1 MLKPKSPQ
9 ESFYGSYLYDRI
21 VPVDHLLRKINQVV
35 DFSFAGQILN
45 DRYHPPIGRPA
56 EAPEFMLRL
65 CLLQYIYGDSDRQVV
80 ENARLNLAYKYF
92 LGLAVDAEVPDY
104 TTVSYF
110 RAQRL
115 GEEKFEAVLDQIIRQ
130 CIDKGLVKGKR
141 QIIDST
147 HIRGNITLSSIT
159 GLVRKCRENAL
170 KTIEKQDRRVAE
182 SLGLTDIQNAK
193 KAKFTSAEEG
203 LQKEIEAAGELLD
216 SVTAELRA
224 RRISPTEEL
233 QKDLGL
239 LEKAVADREEHAKDK
254 LLSPVDPDARMGKK
268 TSSTWPGYKAHIIM
282 EEETGIITGVETT
295 PANATDGSQLQ
306 PMLKEQEETHSL
318 KPQELTADKAYDW
331 GENLES
337 LANNKTIAN
346 IALSK
351 QVNHRN
357 GAGYFTVDDF
367 LYDPENIK
375 LMCPAGHISTKC
387 YNEVLY
393 NYQLNKPGYAFRFR
407 PSWCN
412 VCLLKPKCVKNKQGR
427 RIYISHYEPYF
438 RQARERFASEEG
450 KQAYRNRYKIEQKVA
465 DLTRYCGLRRCRYRG
480 LGRAHI
486 HTLLATI
493 VCNIKRMV
501 KLLWGK
507 PDNYYLESSVAI
519 QTARTGLKSKATTL
533 KNEANMT

>member
-35 DFSFAGQILN
+35 DFSFVGQVLN
-45 DRYHPPIGRPA
+45 DRYHPDIGRPA

-115 GEEKFEAVLDQIIRQ
+115 GEEKFQAVLDQIVQQ
-130 CIDKGLVKGKR
+130 CIEKGLVKGNR

-147 HIRGNITLSSIT
+147 HIRANISVSSIT
-159 GLVRKCRENAL
+159 GLVRKCRENVL
-170 KTIEKQDRRVAE
+170 KTVKKQDVGIAE
-182 SLGLTDIQNAK
+182 KLGLTDLQSAG
-193 KAKFTSAEEG
+193 KAKFASAEEG
-203 LQKEIEAAGELLD
+203 LQKEIEAAGELVD

-233 QKDLGL
+233 KKDLGL
-239 LEKAVADREEHAKDK
+239 LEKAVVDREKGAKDK
-254 LLSPVDPDARMGKK
+254 LISPVDPDARQGKK
-268 TSSTWPGYKAHIIM
+268 ASTTWPGYKAHIVM

-295 PANATDGSQLQ
+295 PANATDGSQLK
-306 PMLKEQEETHSL
+306 PLLKGQEEAHSL

-337 LANNKTIAN
+337 LADNETIAN
-346 IALSK
+346 IGLSK

-357 GAGYFTVDDF
+357 TGYFTVEDF
-367 LYDPENIK
+367 LYDPENNK
-375 LMCPAGHISTKC
+375 LMCPAGHISTNC
-387 YNEVLY
+387 YREILY
-393 NYQLNKPGYAFRFR
+393 NNKPGYAFQFK
-407 PSWCN
+407 PSLCN
-412 VCLLKPKCVKNKQGR
+412 ACPLKIKCVKNKAGR
-427 RIYISHYEPYF
+427 RVYISYYEPYY
-438 RQARERFASEEG
+438 RMARERMATEEG
-450 KQAYRNRYKIEQKVA
+450 KQAYRNRYKIEQKMA

-480 LGRAHI
+480 LGRAGI
-486 HTLLATI
+486 HTLLAAT

-501 KLLWGK
+501 NLLWGK
-507 PDNYYLESSVAI
+507 PDNYYLESPA
-519 QTARTGLKSKATTL
+519 AG
-533 KNEANMT
+533 

>member
-9 ESFYGSYLYDRI
+9 ESFFGSYLYDRI
-21 VPVDHLLRKINQVV
+21 VPVDHLLRKVNQVV
-35 DFSFAGQILN
+35 DFSFVGQVLN
-45 DRYHPPIGRPA
+45 DRYHPDIGRPA

-104 TTVSYF
+104 TTISYF
-110 RAQRL
+110 RAKRL
-115 GEEKFEAVLDQIIRQ
+115 GEEKFQAVLDQIVRQ
-130 CIDKGLVKGKR
+130 CIDKGLVKGNR

-147 HIRGNITLSSIT
+147 HIRANISVSSIA
-159 GLVRKCRENAL
+159 GLVRKCRENVL
-170 KTIEKQDRRVAE
+170 KTIDKQDARIAE
-182 SLGLTDIQNAK
+182 SLGLTELQNAG
-193 KAKFTSAEEG
+193 KARFASAEEG

-216 SVTAELRA
+216 SVTAELKA

-233 QKDLGL
+233 KKDLGL
-239 LEKAVADREEHAKDK
+239 LEKAVVDREKGAKDK
-254 LLSPVDPDARMGKK
+254 LISPVDPDARQGKK
-268 TSSTWPGYKAHIIM
+268 ASTTWPGYKAHIVM

-295 PANATDGSQLQ
+295 PANTTDGSQLK
-306 PMLKEQEETHSL
+306 PLLKEQEEVHSL

-337 LANNKTIAN
+337 LASNQTIAN

-357 GAGYFTVDDF
+357 VGYFTVEDF

-375 LMCPAGHISTKC
+375 LMCPAGHISTNC
-387 YNEVLY
+387 YELSLAK
-393 NYQLNKPGYAFRFR
+393 YQLNKPGYAFRFR

-412 VCLLKPKCVKNKQGR
+412 VCPLKPKCVKNKQGR
-427 RIYISHYEPYF
+427 RIYISYYEPYY
-438 RQARERFASEEG
+438 RMARERLATEEG
-450 KQAYRNRYKIEQKVA
+450 NQAYRNRYKIEQKMA

-480 LGRAHI
+480 LGRAGI
-486 HTLLATI
+486 HTLLAAT

-507 PDNYYLESSVAI
+507 PDNYYLESPVA
-519 QTARTGLKSKATTL
+519 G
-533 KNEANMT
+533 

>member
-1 MLKPKSPQ
+1 MLKPKPPQ

-21 VPVDHLLRKINQVV
+21 VPVDHLLRKINQVL
-35 DFSFAGQILN
+35 DFSFVGQILE
-45 DRYHPPIGRPA
+45 DRYNPDIGRPA
-56 EAPEFMLRL
+56 EDPEFMLRL

-104 TTVSYF
+104 TTISYF

-115 GEEKFEAVLDQIIRQ
+115 GEEKFQLVLEQIVRQ

-147 HIRGNITLSSIT
+147 PVIANISSSSIT
-159 GLVRKCRENAL
+159 GLVRKCRENVL
-170 KTIEKQDRRVAE
+170 KTIEKQDAKIAE
-182 SLGLTDIQNAK
+182 RLGLKELQNAEQ
-193 KAKFTSAEEG
+193 AASTEEG

-216 SVTAELRA
+216 SVTTELRVKKL
-224 RRISPTEEL
+224 IPNEEL
-233 QKDLGL
+233 KKDLEL
-239 LEKAVADREEHAKDK
+239 LEKAVVDREEHAKDK
-254 LLSPVDPDARMGKK
+254 LLSPVDTDARMGKK
-268 TSSTWPGYKAHIIM
+268 TSNIWPGYKAHIVM

-295 PANATDGSQLQ
+295 PANATDGSQLK
-306 PMLKEQEETHSL
+306 PLLKEQAEVHSL

-331 GENLES
+331 GENLEA
-337 LANNKTIAN
+337 LANNQTIAN

-351 QVNHRN
+351 VNHRN
-357 GAGYFTVDDF
+357 GVGYFTVDDF
-367 LYDPENIK
+367 LYDPENVK
-375 LMCPAGHISTKC
+375 LMCPAGHISTSC
-387 YNEVLY
+387 YSEILY
-393 NYQLNKPGYAFRFR
+393 NNKSGYAFQFK
-407 PSWCN
+407 PSLCN
-412 VCLLKPKCVKNKQGR
+412 TCPLKAKCIKNNKGR
-427 RIYISHYEPYF
+427 RVYISYYEPYF
-438 RQARERFASEEG
+438 RLARERLATEEG

-480 LGRAHI
+480 LDRAGI

-507 PDNYYLESSVAI
+507 PDNYYLESPVA
-519 QTARTGLKSKATTL
+519 G
-533 KNEANMT
+533 

>member
-35 DFSFAGQILN
+35 DFSFTGQILK
-45 DRYHPPIGRPA
+45 DRYNANIGRPA
-56 EAPEFMLRL
+56 EDPEFMLRL
-65 CLLQYIYGDSDRQVV
+65 CLLQYIYGDSDRQVA

-115 GEEKFEAVLDQIIRQ
+115 GEDKFRLVLEQIVRQ
-130 CIDKGLVKGKR
+130 CIDTGLVKGNR

-147 HIRGNITLSSIT
+147 PVRANITLSSIT
-159 GLVRKCRENAL
+159 GLVRKCRENVL
-170 KTIEKQDRRVAE
+170 RTIEEQDTGIAE
-182 SLGLTDIQNAK
+182 RLGLKELQNAK
-193 KAKFTSAEEG
+193 PVKFASTEEG
-203 LQKEIEAAGELLD
+203 LQKELEAAGQLLD
-216 SVTAELRA
+216 SVTNELRA
-224 RRISPTEEL
+224 KKVSPTREL

-239 LEKAVADREEHAKDK
+239 LEKAVADREKGAKDK
-254 LLSPVDPDARMGKK
+254 LLSPVDPDARQGKK
-268 TSSTWPGYKAHIIM
+268 ASTTWPGYKAHIVI

-306 PMLKEQEETHSL
+306 PLLKEQEEVHSI
-318 KPQELTADKAYDW
+318 KPKELTADKAYDW

-337 LANNKTIAN
+337 LDNNKTIAN

-367 LYDPENIK
+367 LYDHENIK
-375 LMCPAGHISTKC
+375 LMCPAGHISTNC
-387 YNEVLY
+387 YNEILY

-412 VCLLKPKCVKNKQGR
+412 VCPLKAKCVKNKQGR
-427 RIYISHYEPYF
+427 RIYISYYEPYF
-438 RQARERFASEEG
+438 RQARERLATEEG
-450 KQAYRNRYKIEQKVA
+450 KQAYRNRYKIEQKMA

-480 LGRAHI
+480 LDRAGI
-486 HTLLATI
+486 HTLLATT

-507 PDNYYLESSVAI
+507 PDNYYLESPA
-519 QTARTGLKSKATTL
+519 AG
-533 KNEANMT
+533 

>member
-21 VPVDHLLRKINQVV
+21 VPIDHLLRKINQVV
-35 DFSFAGQILN
+35 DFSFTGPILN
-45 DRYHPPIGRPA
+45 DRYNPAIGRPA
-56 EAPEFMLRL
+56 EDPEFMLRL

-104 TTVSYF
+104 TTISYF
-110 RAQRL
+110 RTQRL
-115 GEEKFEAVLDQIIRQ
+115 GEEKFRSVLEQIVRQ
-130 CIDKGLVKGKR
+130 CINKGLVKGKR

-147 HIRGNITLSSIT
+147 PVIANISSSSLT
-159 GLVRKCRENAL
+159 GLVRKCRENVL
-170 KTIEKQDRRVAE
+170 KTIGKQDTKIAE
-182 SLGLTDIQNAK
+182 SLGLKELQNTK
-193 KAKFTSAEEG
+193 QVKFASTEEG
-203 LQKEIEAAGELLD
+203 LQKEIEAAGKLLD
-216 SVTAELRA
+216 SVTAEL
-224 RRISPTEEL
+224 IVKKLIPTEEL
-233 QKDLGL
+233 HKDLEL

-254 LLSPVDPDARMGKK
+254 LLSPVNPDARLGKK
-268 TSSTWPGYKAHIIM
+268 TSHTWPGYKAHIVM

-295 PANATDGSQLQ
+295 PANATDGSQLK
-306 PMLKEQEETHSL
+306 PMLKEQEEVHSI
-318 KPQELTADKAYDW
+318 KPQELTGDKAYDW

-337 LANNKTIAN
+337 LASNKTIAN
-346 IALSK
+346 ISLSK

-375 LMCPAGHISTKC
+375 LMCPAGHISANC
-387 YNEVLY
+387 YNEILY
-393 NYQLNKPGYAFRFR
+393 NYQQNKPGYAFRFK
-407 PSWCN
+407 PSLCN
-412 VCLLKPKCVKNKQGR
+412 ICPLKAKCVKNKQGR
-427 RIYISHYEPYF
+427 RVYISYYEPYF
-438 RQARERFASEEG
+438 RLARQRLASDEG

-480 LGRAHI
+480 LDRAHI
-486 HTLLATI
+486 HTLLATT

-507 PDNYYLESSVAI
+507 PGNYYLEAP
-519 QTARTGLKSKATTL
+519 AAG
-533 KNEANMT
+533 

>member
-21 VPVDHLLRKINQVV
+21 VPIDHLLCKINQVV
-35 DFSFAGQILN
+35 DFSFADQILA
-45 DRYHPPIGRPA
+45 DRYNEDIGRPA
-56 EAPEFMLRL
+56 EDPQFMLRL
-65 CLLQYIYGDSDRQVV
+65 CLLQYLYGDSDRQVV

-104 TTVSYF
+104 TTISYF

-115 GEEKFEAVLDQIIRQ
+115 GEEKFRAVLEQIVER
-130 CIDKGLVKGKR
+130 CIDKGLVTGKR

-147 HIRGNITLSSIT
+147 PVIANITPSSLT
-159 GLVRKCRENAL
+159 GLVRKCRENVL
-170 KTIEKQDRRVAE
+170 KTIEKQDSRIARKLGIKELENAE
-182 SLGLTDIQNAK
+182 PV
-193 KAKFTSAEEG
+193 KFASNEEG
-203 LQKEIEAAGELLD
+203 LRKEVEAAGKLLD
-216 SVTAELRA
+216 RVANELKRK
-224 RRISPTEEL
+224 RINPTEEL
-233 QKDLGL
+233 KKDLGL
-239 LEKAVADREEHAKDK
+239 LEKAVVDREEDAKDK
-254 LLSPVDPDARMGKK
+254 LLSPVDPDARTGKK
-268 TSSTWPGYKAHIIM
+268 TNNRWPGYKAHLIM

-295 PANATDGSQLQ
+295 PANTTDGSQLR
-306 PMLKEQEETHSL
+306 PLLKEQAEVHAL
-318 KPQELTADKAYDW
+318 KPQEVTADKAYDW

-337 LANNKTIAN
+337 LASNQTIAN

-351 QVNHRN
+351 STNHRN
-357 GAGYFTVDDF
+357 EGYFGVEDF
-367 LYDPENIK
+367 LYDPK
-375 LMCPAGHISTKC
+375 TTQLMCPAGYISTNC
-387 YNEVLY
+387 YKEI
-393 NYQLNKPGYAFRFR
+393 LNNNPPSKPGYAFRFR

-412 VCLLKPKCVKNKQGR
+412 VCPLKPKCVKNKQGR
-427 RIYISHYEPYF
+427 RVYISYYEPYF
-438 RQARERFASEEG
+438 RQARERLATEEG

-507 PDNYYLESSVAI
+507 PDNYYLESTFAC
-519 QTARTGLKSKATTL
+519 
-533 KNEANMT
+533 

>member
-9 ESFYGSYLYDRI
+9 ETFFGSYLYDRI
-21 VPVDHLLRKINQVV
+21 IPVDHLLRKINQVV
-35 DFSFAGQILN
+35 DFSFVGQVLN
-45 DRYHPPIGRPA
+45 DRYHPDIGRPA

-115 GEEKFEAVLDQIIRQ
+115 GEEKFQAVLDQIVRQ
-130 CIDKGLVKGKR
+130 CIDKGLVKGNR

-147 HIRGNITLSSIT
+147 HIRANISVSSIA
-159 GLVRKCRENAL
+159 GLVRKCRENVL
-170 KTIEKQDRRVAE
+170 KTVEKQDAGIAE
-182 SLGLTDIQNAK
+182 GLWLTDLRDAG
-193 KAKFTSAEEG
+193 KAKSVSAEEG

-216 SVTAELRA
+216 SVTAELKAKRV
-224 RRISPTEEL
+224 SPTEEL
-233 QKDLGL
+233 KKDLGL
-239 LEKAVADREEHAKDK
+239 LEKVVADREKGAKDK
-254 LLSPVDPDARMGKK
+254 LVSPVDPDARQGKK
-268 TSSTWPGYKAHIIM
+268 ASTTWPGYKAHIVI

-295 PANATDGSQLQ
+295 PANATDGRQLK
-306 PMLKEQEETHSL
+306 PLLKEQEEVHSI

-331 GENLES
+331 GENLEALNS
-337 LANNKTIAN
+337 NKTIAN
-346 IALSK
+346 IALSQ

-357 GAGYFTVDDF
+357 AGYFTVEDF
-367 LYDPENIK
+367 LYDPENNK
-375 LMCPAGHISTKC
+375 LMCPAGYISTNC
-387 YNEVLY
+387 YELSLAK
-393 NYQLNKPGYAFRFR
+393 YQLNKPGYAFRFR

-412 VCLLKPKCVKNKQGR
+412 VCPLKPKCVKNKQGR
-427 RIYISHYEPYF
+427 RIYISYYEPYF
-438 RQARERFASEEG
+438 RQARERLATEEG
-450 KQAYRNRYKIEQKVA
+450 KQACRNRYKIEQKIA

-480 LGRAHI
+480 LGRAGI
-486 HTLLATI
+486 HTLLAAT

-507 PDNYYLESSVAI
+507 PDNYCLESPA
-519 QTARTGLKSKATTL
+519 AG
-533 KNEANMT
+533 